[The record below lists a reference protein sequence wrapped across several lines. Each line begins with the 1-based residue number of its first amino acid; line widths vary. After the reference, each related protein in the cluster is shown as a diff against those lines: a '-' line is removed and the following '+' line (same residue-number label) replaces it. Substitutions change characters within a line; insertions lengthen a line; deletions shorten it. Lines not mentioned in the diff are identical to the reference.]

1 VGLTDLG
8 GWGGVLVALTA
19 GKDLSAAQAEEV
31 LDEVLA
37 GTATDAQIAALLIA
51 LKMKGETPE
60 EVDGLVAAMLKHST
74 PVVAPEGAVDI
85 VGTGGDRS
93 GSVNVST
100 MASFVVAGAGVPVV
114 KHGNRAISSS
124 VGAADVLEGL
134 GVVIELGPAG
144 VEACLAEAGMG
155 FCFAQRYHPAMRFV
169 GPVRREL
176 ATPTIFNILG
186 PLANPARPTRQL
198 VGVADPARA
207 RMVADVLGRRG
218 TVRATVV
225 YGDDG
230 MDEVTLTAPS
240 TLLEVHG
247 DGTSATV
254 TEHRLDPRDFGLA
267 LVEPSALVGGSL
279 EVNVRAVHE
288 VLSGAAGPHRD
299 IVLLNAAVAL
309 IDAGTATD
317 VSQGLEI
324 GAASIDGGSAA
335 RVLERLVE
343 TSTAFG
349 QS

>member
-1 VGLTDLG
+1 MGLTELG
-8 GWGGVLVALTA
+8 GWGGVLVGLTA
-19 GKDLSAAQAEEV
+19 GKHLSSLEAQEV

-60 EVDGLVAAMLKHST
+60 EVDGLVEAMLKHST
-74 PVVAPEGAVDI
+74 PVTAPDGAIDI

-100 MASFVVAGAGVPVV
+100 MASFVVAGAGVPVM

-134 GVVIELGPAG
+134 GIVIELGPAG
-144 VEACLAEAGMG
+144 VEACISESGMG

-198 VGVADPARA
+198 VGVADPHRA
-207 RMVADVLGRRG
+207 RMVANVLGRRG

-240 TLLEVHG
+240 TLLEVVG

-254 TEHRLDPRDFGLA
+254 TEHRLDPRDFGLQ
-267 LVEPSALVGGSL
+267 LVEASALVGGSL
-279 EVNVRAVHE
+279 AVNVAAVRAVLAGE
-288 VLSGAAGPHRD
+288 TGPHRD
-299 IVLLNAAVAL
+299 IVFLNAAVAL
-309 IDAGTATD
+309 IDAGVASD
-317 VSQGLEI
+317 VAHGLEI
-324 GAASIDGGSAA
+324 SAQSVDSGAAA
-335 RVLERLVE
+335 RVLDQLIK
-343 TSTAFG
+343 TSNAFG